1 MFRSPLGYVLK
12 TTLPV
17 RDGEVVVVEP
27 GVTICV
33 VAAPLCFAD
42 VHVRMDEDVLGLGDL
57 SNVVPD
63 LEAGGVFVESRVLSD
78 DLVGYLGAVFMLVWF

>member
-1 MFRSPLGYVLK
+1 MLCGPLSYVLE
-12 TTLPV
+12 TAFPIC
-17 RDGEVVVVEP
+17 DGEVVVVEP

-33 VAAPLCFAD
+33 VAAPLCFTD

-63 LEAGGVFVESRVLSD
+63 LEAGGVFVERRVLGN
-78 DLVGYLGAVFMLVWF
+78 DLVGHLGAVLMSV

>member
-1 MFRSPLGYVLK
+1 MLCGPLGYVLE
-12 TTLPV
+12 TAFPIC
-17 RDGEVVVVEP
+17 DGEVVVVEP

-42 VHVRMDEDVLGLGDL
+42 VHIGVNEDVLGLGDL

-63 LEAGGVFVESRVLSD
+63 LEAGSVFVESRILGN
-78 DLVGYLGAVFMLVWF
+78 DLVGHLGAVLMLV